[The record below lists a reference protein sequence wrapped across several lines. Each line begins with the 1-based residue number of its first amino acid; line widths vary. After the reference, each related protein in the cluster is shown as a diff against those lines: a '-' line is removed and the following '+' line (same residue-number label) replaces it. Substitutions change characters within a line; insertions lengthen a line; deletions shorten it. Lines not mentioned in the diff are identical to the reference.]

1 MGLDE
6 VEQEKQKMKDP
17 RDNIFITIFLGL
29 GFMVVLAIFMLALG
43 KCYGF

>member
-1 MGLDE
+1 M
-6 VEQEKQKMKDP
+6 EKEMKDP

-29 GFMVVLAIFMLALG
+29 GFMLVLSIFMLALG